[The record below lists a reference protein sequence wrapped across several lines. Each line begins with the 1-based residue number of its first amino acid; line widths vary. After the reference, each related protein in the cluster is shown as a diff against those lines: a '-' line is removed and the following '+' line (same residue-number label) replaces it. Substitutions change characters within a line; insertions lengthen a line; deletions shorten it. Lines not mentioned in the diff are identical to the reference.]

1 MLSPGS
7 RRLPLFEVGKERP
20 ISPTLLHIIG
30 QHLTGQIEPGRQ
42 AVRQP
47 TLAFLLSLLGGT
59 AMVSFSSGLTSYA
72 QYYFITN
79 ILVQNTFIIG
89 VLTVFVGAL
98 LYQRPH
104 EHIVWSAIMVT
115 MAIDELVLVESISS
129 AIPLLQIS
137 ALGPVAGALA
147 LLSGILGLRFKS
159 A

>member
-59 AMVSFSSGLTSYA
+59 AMVFFSSGLTIFA

-79 ILVQNTFIIG
+79 ILVPNTFIIG
-89 VLTVFVGAL
+89 NLTVFVGAL
-98 LYQRPH
+98 LDY
-104 EHIVWSAIMVT
+104 
-115 MAIDELVLVESISS
+115 MA
-129 AIPLLQIS
+129 Q
-137 ALGPVAGALA
+137 
-147 LLSGILGLRFKS
+147 
-159 A
+159 

>member
-1 MLSPGS
+1 MLNPGS
-7 RRLPLFEVGKERP
+7 RRLPLFEIGKERP

-30 QHLTGQIEPGRQ
+30 QHLTGRIEPGRQ

-79 ILVQNTFIIG
+79 ILVQNTFIFGI
-89 VLTVFVGAL
+89 LTVFVRAL

-104 EHIVWSAIMVT
+104 ENIFLRAVIVKVGN
-115 MAIDELVLVESISS
+115 D
-129 AIPLLQIS
+129 
-137 ALGPVAGALA
+137 
-147 LLSGILGLRFKS
+147 
-159 A
+159 